1 MTDSIHS
8 CGYHCEIPS
17 CIKRDRDTI
26 VTRFGRVT
34 PYAERLELDI
44 SNERIV
50 TTEIIRQYMQD
61 EIDELR
67 ACFS

>member
-1 MTDSIHS
+1 MTDHIHS
-8 CGYHCEIPS
+8 CGHHCDRPA
-17 CIKRDRDTI
+17 CIKHDRDTI
-26 VTRFGRVT
+26 VARFGRVT
-34 PYAERLELDI
+34 PYVERLERDI